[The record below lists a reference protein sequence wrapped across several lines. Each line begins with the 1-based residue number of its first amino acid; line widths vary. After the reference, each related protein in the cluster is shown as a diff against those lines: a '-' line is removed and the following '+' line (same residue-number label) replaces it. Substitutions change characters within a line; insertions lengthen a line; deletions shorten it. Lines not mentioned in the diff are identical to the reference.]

1 MAGFRERMAQLRQR
15 ATDFGGDAVSKWK
28 QAGERSRGGSDGNTG
43 YFGSSPLQQAMS
55 QQQAGNTTA
64 EGRALMDRT
73 MNTNPSEMH
82 RQAQMMDSGRQGE
95 YGRGANAQGA
105 SAYTPA
111 NEDFTTETVH
121 PTTSDGSRAEGASY
135 EKKLD
140 LDAGNGAE
148 LSNSVANN
156 NVAAVNSRLMLDRYM
171 KTDPSK
177 MNAQGIKDMQQEL
190 NNNGYRDEDGNPL
203 QIDGRVG
210 PKTSAAMG
218 NYGKARGE
226 GGEEGPLPEKKML
239 LGPDGL
245 KSPSMVYEN
254 TPYQFNNFDNPGP
267 EHRAVMWDQQHNSGM
282 SNPANDDNALGEDTY
297 GEEMGLYGPAYTAG
311 FLGKEKFK

>member
-1 MAGFRERMAQLRQR
+1 MAGFRERMAQLKQR
-15 ATDFGGDAVSKWK
+15 AGDFGSDAVSKWK
-28 QAGERSRGGSDGNTG
+28 QAGERSRGGSDGNTS

-55 QQQAGNTTA
+55 QQQTGNTTT

-73 MNTNPSEMH
+73 MGTNPSEMH

-105 SAYTPA
+105 SAYTPT
-111 NEDFTTETVH
+111 NEDFTTETVY
-121 PTTSDGSRAEGASY
+121 PTTSDGSRAEGAPY

-140 LDAGNGAE
+140 LNAGGGAE

-156 NVAAVNSRLMLDRYM
+156 NVEAVNSGLMLDRYM
-171 KTDPSK
+171 KADPSK

-190 NNNGYRDEDGNPL
+190 NNNGYRDSDGNPL

-218 NYGKARGE
+218 NYNKAYGKG
-226 GGEEGPLPEKKML
+226 
-239 LGPDGL
+239 
-245 KSPSMVYEN
+245 VVEN
-254 TPYQFNNFDNPGP
+254 TAPERESKPITQKEDLIRGWQSKDILGRDYRPDPQGDNPYERTVYNQSP
-267 EHRAVMWDQQHNSGM
+267 ENYVDYQEPSTGYLDMEDLT
-282 SNPANDDNALGEDTY
+282 NPLKN
-297 GEEMGLYGPAYTAG
+297 
-311 FLGKEKFK
+311 